1 MTPKV
6 ALLSHSS
13 FGSFPTPSAQKMQAA
28 LALIRRN
35 LPDLEVEGEMHPDAA
50 ISEALR
56 KRQFPNSRLQGE
68 ANLLI
73 MPTLDAANIGF
84 NLLKELGDGLSIGPI
99 LLGSA
104 MPAHIMTPSVT
115 VRGILNMA
123 ALAVVDAQ
131 ARAARV

>member
-1 MTPKV
+1 
-6 ALLSHSS
+6 
-13 FGSFPTPSAQKMQAA
+13 
-28 LALIRRN
+28 
-35 LPDLEVEGEMHPDAA
+35 
-50 ISEALR
+50 
-56 KRQFPNSRLQGE
+56 
-68 ANLLI
+68 